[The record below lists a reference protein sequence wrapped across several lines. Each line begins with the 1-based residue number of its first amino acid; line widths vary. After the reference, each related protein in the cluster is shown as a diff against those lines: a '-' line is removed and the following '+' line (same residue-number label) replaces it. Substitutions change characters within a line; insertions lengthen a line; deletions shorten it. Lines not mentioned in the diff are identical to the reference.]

1 MGLLMNEVSFN
12 GQAPSL
18 NCIVNKITEISG
30 LEISIEEDRDSYCNL
45 NVRLSFSNTP
55 DNQLEISTTVSKIA
69 LNLHSHS
76 TSYIPRSLASEEN
89 ESNDSQTVCLR
100 MYVGQEATLLYIAT
114 IALEELG
121 GYSKYPLSE
130 EMRQKYSTRLTSSEL
145 ERRHLLNGIA
155 IIYFYIILLV
165 SLPLLIPYWIV
176 SGIIFYIKLE
186 DIRNNPDKYLED

>member
-30 LEISIEEDRDSYCNL
+30 LEISIEDDRDSYCNL

-55 DNQLEISTTVSKIA
+55 DNQLKISTTVSVIA
-69 LNLHSHS
+69 LDTHSHS
-76 TSYIPRSLASEEN
+76 TSYIPRSSASEEN
-89 ESNDSQTVCLR
+89 ESIDSQTVCLR

-121 GYSKYPLSE
+121 GRSRYLVSE
-130 EMRQKYSTRLTSSEL
+130 EMRQQYSTRITSSEL
-145 ERRHLLNGIA
+145 ERRYQLNGVA
-155 IIYFYIILLV
+155 IIRFYIILLV
-165 SLPLLIPYWIV
+165 SLPLLIPYWMV
-176 SGIIFYIKLE
+176 KGIIFYIRLE
-186 DIRNNPDKYLED
+186 DLRNNPDKYLED

>member
-12 GQAPSL
+12 GQAPNL

-30 LEISIEEDRDSYCNL
+30 LEISIEDDRDSYRNL

-55 DNQLEISTTVSKIA
+55 DNQLKISTTVSRID
-69 LNLHSHS
+69 LDPHSHS
-76 TSYIPRSLASEEN
+76 TSYIPRSSASEEN
-89 ESNDSQTVCLR
+89 EFIDYQTVCLH

-121 GYSKYPLSE
+121 GYSRYPLSE
-130 EMRQKYSTRLTSSEL
+130 EMRQQYSTRITSSEL
-145 ERRHLLNGIA
+145 ERRYQLNGVA
-155 IIYFYIILLV
+155 IIGFYIILLV

-176 SGIIFYIKLE
+176 KGIIFYIRLE
-186 DIRNNPDKYLED
+186 DLRNNPDKYLED

>member
-69 LNLHSHS
+69 LNPHSHS